1 MSEKKLDRRQFL
13 AEQVK
18 ALGRFLLEAVNETV
32 SSSAGGGRHLRPP
45 GAVPEGEFLL
55 TCERCGKCG
64 DACPVGAI
72 KYLDATAGA
81 AFGTPYIAVLEQ
93 PCELCLDCTTAC
105 PSGALTSLTDIR
117 QVRMGV
123 ARLNTDT
130 CWAYQGQMCDICY
143 HRCPLPD
150 EAIRVEDGRPVI
162 VEAGCTGC
170 GLCAYAC
177 VSTPPSIV
185 IEPAR

>member
-1 MSEKKLDRRQFL
+1 M
-13 AEQVK
+13 
-18 ALGRFLLEAVNETV
+18 
-32 SSSAGGGRHLRPP
+32 RPP